1 MLRIRGVGAEEE
13 DGELGGG
20 AAPNKSTAEGSGVN
34 TAVSARRMFR
44 KEVVGSGVGCWR
56 TVHIALR

>member
-13 DGELGGG
+13 DGELGGGG

-34 TAVSARRMFR
+34 TAVSARRIFR
-44 KEVVGSGVGCWR
+44 KEVVGC
-56 TVHIALR
+56 